1 MSTKAVSSGAVAL
14 LCLSSLANAGTV
26 VIDALGGPVQMHST
40 TVNNVFGSA
49 SPVLTNSALT
59 SIHDSLN
66 ADGVGTAGKVTFVLL
81 DTDAGLSF
89 VTLVDNNPNGEGS
102 GTADSSLSMTSTAN
116 TLNQEFINDQ
126 GSDITTLVD
135 PGFGLQTA
143 AGEFN
148 WDSDIEGDG
157 FAWANLAVGDT
168 ATFNFDKLFGD
179 LPTSPGLSDSDTF
192 QFVSFN
198 GESWEIV
205 SVGNW
210 TDNNQFAFSYTV
222 VPLPAAL
229 GVGLAGLAMVTLRR
243 KRFR

>member
-1 MSTKAVSSGAVAL
+1 MLGGAVVS
-14 LCLSSLANAGTV
+14 LCVGGMANAGTV
-26 VIDALGGPVQMHST
+26 VIDALGGPVQMQST
-40 TVNNVFGSA
+40 TISNVFGSA

-66 ADGVGTAGKVTFVLL
+66 DDGVATAGKVTFVLL
-81 DTDAGLSF
+81 DTDSGLSF
-89 VTLVDNNPNGEGS
+89 VTLVDNNPNNAGS
-102 GTADSSLSMTSTAN
+102 GTANSSLAMTSTAN

-148 WDSDIEGDG
+148 WDSDSEGDG
-157 FAWANLAVGDT
+157 FAWANLALGDT

-179 LPTSPGLSDSDTF
+179 LPTSPGLSENNTF

-198 GESWEIV
+198 GGSWEIV

-229 GVGLAGLAMVTLRR
+229 GVGLAGLAMVALRR
-243 KRFR
+243 RQIR